1 MLPCQINEGC
11 NEVKLGKDWESIIGF
26 NNLEVI
32 GDLDNNSFPRVAEA
46 GESQMGVDSREE
58 NEQEE
63 EKLETANGDK
73 VFKDLQ
79 KRKDKIGREAVE
91 REVRLRN

>member
-1 MLPCQINEGC
+1 
-11 NEVKLGKDWESIIGF
+11 
-26 NNLEVI
+26 
-32 GDLDNNSFPRVAEA
+32 
-46 GESQMGVDSREE
+46 MGVDSREE